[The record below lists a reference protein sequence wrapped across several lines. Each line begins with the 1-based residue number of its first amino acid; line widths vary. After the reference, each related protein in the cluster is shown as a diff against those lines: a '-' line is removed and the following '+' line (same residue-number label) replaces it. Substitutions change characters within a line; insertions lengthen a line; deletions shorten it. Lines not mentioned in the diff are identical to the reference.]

1 MVKTTNI
8 ADIEVDPDTG
18 LAKGYKVTPERL
30 AHLRTIS
37 PIGAA
42 SPNIGRPAL
51 YNNCMDLDAAIEEY
65 FEELGEGERREV
77 YDKKSQT
84 FRETIVKNPPTIAGL
99 TRHLGYSGMN
109 ALRELEESEASRRN
123 GFSGVLK
130 RARDRIDEVVSL
142 GLLTGELNTV
152 GCIFYAKNH
161 LGYKDQQ
168 EQVHNTG
175 IQVIISPGIVPAVE
189 SRVES
194 PSITSAQPASMLTI
208 DVSGLPDSVSAG
220 SDEE

>member
-51 YNNCMDLDAAIEEY
+51 YNNCLDLDAMCELY
-65 FEELGEGERREV
+65 FEELGDGEKREV

-84 FRETIVKNPPTIAGL
+84 FRETIVRNPPTLAGL
-99 TRHLGYSGMN
+99 ALHLGYTDRHAIGD
-109 ALRELEESEASRRN
+109 LEESETSRRN
-123 GFSGVLK
+123 GFSPVLK
-130 RARDRIDEVVSL
+130 RARSRIEQYVTQGMLSGD
-142 GLLTGELNTV
+142 LNTV
-152 GCIFYAKNH
+152 GCIFYAKNVF
-161 LGYKDQQ
+161 GMKDQQ

-175 IQVIISPGIVPAVE
+175 IQVVISPGIVPSVE
-189 SRVES
+189 STPKS
-194 PSITSAQPASMLTI
+194 PIPTTMQPASMLTI
-208 DVSGLPDSVSAG
+208 DVSSYADKSSAG
-220 SDEE
+220 SDED

>member
-1 MVKTTNI
+1 MVSETDVSKI
-8 ADIEVDPDTG
+8 PVDPNTG
-18 LAKGYKVTPERL
+18 LAIGYKVTPERL

-42 SPNIGRPAL
+42 SPNIGRPSL
-51 YNNCMDLDAAIEEY
+51 YSNCMDLDAAIEEY
-65 FEELGEGERREV
+65 FESLGEGERREV

-84 FRETIVKNPPTIAGL
+84 FRETIARNPPTIAGL
-99 TRHLGYSGMN
+99 ALHLGYADRHAIS
-109 ALRELEESEASRRN
+109 ELEDRESSQRN
-123 GFSGVLK
+123 GFAAVLK
-130 RARDRIDEVVSL
+130 RARSRIEQYVTQGMLSGD
-142 GLLTGELNTV
+142 LNTV
-152 GCIFYAKNH
+152 GCIFYAKNVF
-161 LGYKDQQ
+161 GMKDQQ

-194 PSITSAQPASMLTI
+194 ASITSAQPASMLTI

-220 SDEE
+220 SDED